1 MAEPNWFSATQRDV
15 RFLLVADSKNKQNG
29 RRGLARA
36 QRQQQKHPPQA
47 DERPSCRV
55 WRPRLSDSL
64 PPWPSRRFPLSV
76 SLFSALRFFYGG
88 GTISFLRHYPP
99 SPPPPTITAPTTHHK
114 KRMPP
119 CFLSPYKPPP
129 TKQGTHAW
137 PGHSRREAAAC
148 HFAFSTPHHTDTLV
162 TAPCT
167 HSSLAPF
174 QHTHT
179 SQQPHNSAPCGFL
192 TRAQQANS
200 TLHF

>member
-1 MAEPNWFSATQRDV
+1 MHNDNN
-15 RFLLVADSKNKQNG
+15 KNTLPRQTSGPAVEFGGRAFPTHCRLG
-29 RRGLARA
+29 RR
-36 QRQQQKHPPQA
+36 
-47 DERPSCRV
+47 V
-55 WRPRLSDSL
+55 
-64 PPWPSRRFPLSV
+64 V
-76 SLFSALRFFYGG
+76 SLSRSLFLRLALFCGG